1 VAARRS
7 RAGNGNDTQS
17 SEAALM
23 MSRTGEVNGMAK
35 GKILVVDDEIYIVH
49 ILDFSLGMEGY
60 TVVTAL
66 DGEQALEKARAEKP
80 DLIVLDIMMPKLDG
94 YETCKRLKADDATK
108 AIPVILL
115 SAKGRNV
122 DQKVGFE
129 VGADDYIT
137 KPFSPRKL
145 VERINAILGQGTSQ
159 QRMQA

>member
-1 VAARRS
+1 
-7 RAGNGNDTQS
+7 
-17 SEAALM
+17 
-23 MSRTGEVNGMAK
+23 VNGMAK
-35 GKILVVDDEIYIVH
+35 GRILVVDDEIYIVH

-60 TVVTAL
+60 EVVTAL
-66 DGEQALEKARAEKP
+66 DGEQALEKARTEKP

-94 YETCKRLKADDATK
+94 YETCKRLKADASTK
-108 AIPVILL
+108 DVPVILL

-145 VERINAILGQGTSQ
+145 VERINAILGHGTSQ

>member
-1 VAARRS
+1 
-7 RAGNGNDTQS
+7 
-17 SEAALM
+17 
-23 MSRTGEVNGMAK
+23 MAK

-60 TVVTAL
+60 EVITAL
-66 DGEQALEKARAEKP
+66 DGENAIEKARAEHP

-94 YETCKRLKADDATK
+94 YETCKMLKADDTTRG
-108 AIPVILL
+108 IPVILL
-115 SAKGRNV
+115 SAKGRNI
-122 DQKVGFE
+122 DQKIGFE

-145 VERINAILGQGTSQ
+145 VERINAILGQANS

>member
-1 VAARRS
+1 
-7 RAGNGNDTQS
+7 
-17 SEAALM
+17 
-23 MSRTGEVNGMAK
+23 MAK
-35 GKILVVDDEIYIVH
+35 GKVLVVDDEIYIVH

-60 TVVTAL
+60 EVLTAL
-66 DGEQALEKARAEKP
+66 DGEQALEKAKAEHP

-94 YETCKRLKADDATK
+94 YETCKHLKADPETRN
-108 AIPVILL
+108 IPVILL
-115 SAKGRNV
+115 SAKGRNI

-145 VERINAILGQGTSQ
+145 VERINTILGQSSS

>member
-1 VAARRS
+1 
-7 RAGNGNDTQS
+7 
-17 SEAALM
+17 
-23 MSRTGEVNGMAK
+23 MAK

-49 ILDFSLGMEGY
+49 ILDFSLAMEGY
-60 TVVTAL
+60 EVSTAL
-66 DGEQALEKARAEKP
+66 DGEQALEKARSEQP

-94 YETCKRLKADDATK
+94 YETCKMLKAEEGTK
-108 AIPVILL
+108 HIPVILL

-122 DQKVGFE
+122 DQKIGFE

>member
-1 VAARRS
+1 
-7 RAGNGNDTQS
+7 
-17 SEAALM
+17 
-23 MSRTGEVNGMAK
+23 MAK
-35 GKILVVDDEIYIVH
+35 GRILVVDDEIYIVH

-60 TVVTAL
+60 EVITAL

-94 YETCKRLKADDATK
+94 YETCKMLKAEAGTK
-108 AIPVILL
+108 DIPVILL

-122 DQKVGFE
+122 DQKIGFE

-145 VERINAILGQGTSQ
+145 VERINAILGQSSPH
-159 QRMQA
+159 RMQA